1 MKHFFFGILLCLV
14 ILSGCGYKP
23 TAHYAR
29 EVLGQKIYAEVT
41 ISRKDPRNSV
51 IIKDAVNEAIVSR
64 FGAKIVSK
72 EEADT
77 VLKIAIGSVGFSP
90 TVYDQYG
97 YVIAYKAKV
106 TLAISYQTS
115 DGKIEKMTTT
125 GEYDFSIEANSVIS
139 DTSRFNAIKYSSTDA
154 IDEFVSKIAIK
165 GLRNGNNNQ

>member
-1 MKHFFFGILLCLV
+1 MKHFFLGMLLCLFM
-14 ILSGCGYKP
+14 LGGCGYKP

-29 EVLGQKIYAEVT
+29 EVLGQKIYAEVI

-51 IIKDAVNEAIVSR
+51 LIKDAINEAIVSR
-64 FGAKIVSK
+64 FGAKIVNK

-77 VLKIAIGSVGFSP
+77 VLKISIGSVNFSP

-97 YVIAYKAKV
+97 YVIAYKALVK
-106 TLAISYQTS
+106 LAISYQYAN
-115 DGKIEKMTTT
+115 GKLEKMTTE

-139 DTSRFNAIKYSSTDA
+139 DTSRFNAIKYSSLDA

-165 GLRNGNNNQ
+165 GLQNGNNNQ